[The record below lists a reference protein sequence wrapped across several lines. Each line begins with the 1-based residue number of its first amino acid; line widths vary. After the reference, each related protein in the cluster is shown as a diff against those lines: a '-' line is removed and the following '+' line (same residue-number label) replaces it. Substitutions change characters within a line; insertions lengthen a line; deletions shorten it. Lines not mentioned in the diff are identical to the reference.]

1 MYRYTMKTRKSTLKN
16 IVSGCVV
23 RSEHHVDIL
32 NTKLTG
38 KEHLTS
44 SLPFIEKSVSFWDSI
59 KKFKWGHQRQA
70 HNQKLFRAGYVSGN
84 QSISINNLL
93 IT

>member
-16 IVSGCVV
+16 IVSGGVV

-59 KKFKWGHQRQA
+59 KKFK
-70 HNQKLFRAGYVSGN
+70 
-84 QSISINNLL
+84 
-93 IT
+93 